1 MSHGSRRLASSRID
15 YVFLENR
22 DVDRNQGEML
32 PPLLVASTPFA
43 RRWRMA
49 RVMNDRASHS
59 MTDSS
64 DEYSANS
71 QPAAS
76 FRRRDMSDR
85 DSLPSQKSRH
95 EAAAS
100 ASVALKRGRTVK
112 SIRRHD
118 SGSEFMVP
126 VSRKPVEVDAAED
139 RRQSSYDGAPEV
151 LSLRDIRGRQCSGE
165 VSASELDVDIEI
177 SGAGEA
183 AYVAEQ
189 EAPAVETSSAQR
201 CNPANRFSAILEC
214 VRIMPTAL
222 VE

>member
-1 MSHGSRRLASSRID
+1 
-15 YVFLENR
+15 
-22 DVDRNQGEML
+22 
-32 PPLLVASTPFA
+32 
-43 RRWRMA
+43 MA
-49 RVMNDRASHS
+49 RNLNDQASHS
-59 MTDSS
+59 ITDSC

-100 ASVALKRGRTVK
+100 ASVALKRVRTVK
-112 SIRRHD
+112 STRRHD
-118 SGSEFMVP
+118 SGSGFMVL
-126 VSRKPVEVDAAED
+126 VSRKPVGVDAAED
-139 RRQSSYDGAPEV
+139 RCQSSYDDAPEV

-165 VSASELDVDIEI
+165 VSASELDVDIEM

-183 AYVAEQ
+183 AEVAEQ

-214 VRIMPTAL
+214 GRVVPMAL